1 MKSRQLALVAL
12 AILVLGAAT
21 LAACGHRANA
31 PQESANTLRPVRVAT
46 VTTAPLNDAVRAV
59 GLLGPKDEARLAFKL
74 GGVIEAI
81 HVEEGAAVKAGQ
93 VLAYL
98 RQTEVASGVEQARQ
112 TASKAERDL
121 NRGKALYADGV
132 ATEEQVQD
140 LTTAYQ
146 LASASLR
153 ATEFNSSYAR
163 IVAPADGVVLRKLA
177 QPNELVQAGQ
187 PVLVVGGGSRGWVVR
202 LGLADRDRV
211 RFQLGDSARLDF
223 DAFPGQSFEGRISNL
238 ASSADPA
245 TGTFTVEVQVEPGA
259 ARFVQGLVARV
270 SLRPRAGAVGRVVPV
285 SALIEANGNEAS
297 VFVFDPARSIVH
309 RVTIRLGR
317 LHDRDVEVVDGLAA
331 GAEVVIDGAA
341 YLANGEAV
349 RLVATEPATPAHAG

>member
-1 MKSRQLALVAL
+1 MKPRQLTLIVVSL
-12 AILVLGAAT
+12 LVLGAAT
-21 LAACGHRANA
+21 LAACSHRSTAQDESANA
-31 PQESANTLRPVRVAT
+31 PRPVRVGA
-46 VTTAPLNDAVRAV
+46 VTTAPLDDAVRAV

-81 HVEEGAAVKAGQ
+81 RVEEGAAVKSGQ

-98 RQTEVASGVEQARQ
+98 RQTEVAAGVEQARQ

-121 NRGKALYADGV
+121 TRGKALFADGV

-140 LTTAYQ
+140 LSTAHEM
-146 LASASLR
+146 ASAALR
-153 ATEFNSSYAR
+153 TAEFNSSYAR

-187 PVLVVGGGSRGWVVR
+187 PVLVVGGGGRGWVVR

-211 RFQLGDSARLDF
+211 RFQLGDAARVDF
-223 DAFPGQSFEGRISNL
+223 DAFPGQGFAGRISNL

-259 ARFVQGLVARV
+259 KRFVQGLVARV
-270 SLRPRAGAVGRVVPV
+270 SLSPRSGAVGRVVPV

-297 VFVFDPARSIVH
+297 VFVFDPQKSVVH
-309 RVTIRLGR
+309 RVAIRLGQ
-317 LHDRDVEVVDGLAA
+317 LHDREVEVLEGLAA

-341 YLANGEAV
+341 YLANGESV
-349 RLVATEPATPAHAG
+349 RLVAAEPATPAHAG

>member
-1 MKSRQLALVAL
+1 MKPRQLALL
-12 AILVLGAAT
+12 AVSLLVLGAAT
-21 LAACGHRANA
+21 LAACSHRSIAQ
-31 PQESANTLRPVRVAT
+31 QESANALRPVRVAT

-74 GGVIEAI
+74 GGVIELI
-81 HVEEGAAVKAGQ
+81 HVEEGAAVKSGQ
-93 VLAYL
+93 VLASL
-98 RQTEVASGVEQARQ
+98 RQTEVAASVEQARQ
-112 TASKAERDL
+112 TAGKAERDF

-140 LTTAYQ
+140 LTTVYQ
-146 LASASLR
+146 MASAARRS
-153 ATEFNSSYAR
+153 AEFNSSYAR

-187 PVLVVGGGSRGWVVR
+187 PVLVVGGSSRGWVVR

-211 RFQLGDSARLDF
+211 RFQLGDAARVEF
-223 DAFPGQSFEGRISNL
+223 DAFPGQSFDGRISNL

-245 TGTFTVEVQVEPGA
+245 TGTFTIEVQVEAGA
-259 ARFVQGLVARV
+259 AHFVQGLVARV
-270 SLRPRAGAVGRVVPV
+270 SLRPRSGAVGRVVPV

-309 RVTIRLGR
+309 RVAIRLGR
-317 LHDRDVEVVDGLAA
+317 LHDGEVEVLEGLAA

>member
-1 MKSRQLALVAL
+1 MKPRPLTLILASL
-12 AILVLGAAT
+12 LVLGAVT
-21 LAACGHRANA
+21 LGGCSHRSNA
-31 PQESANTLRPVRVAT
+31 QQEAANTPRPVRVAA

-59 GLLGPKDEARLAFKL
+59 GLLGPKDEAKLAFKL

-81 HVEEGAAVKAGQ
+81 HVEEGAAVKSGQ
-93 VLAYL
+93 VLGFL
-98 RQTEVASGVEQARQ
+98 RQTEIAASVEQARQ
-112 TASKAERDL
+112 AASKAERDL
-121 NRGKALYADGV
+121 NRGKALFADGV

-140 LTTAYQ
+140 LSTAHEM
-146 LASASLR
+146 ARAGLR
-153 ATEFNSSYAR
+153 AAEFNSSYAR

-211 RFQLGDSARLDF
+211 RFQLGDVARVDF
-223 DAFPGQSFEGRISNL
+223 DAFPAQSFAGRISNL

-270 SLRPRAGAVGRVVPV
+270 SLSPHSGAMGRVVPV

-297 VFVFDPARSIVH
+297 VFVFDPKKSVVH
-309 RVTIRLGR
+309 RVAIRLGQ
-317 LHDRDVEVVDGLAA
+317 LHDREVEVLEGLAA

-341 YLANGEAV
+341 YLANGESV
-349 RLVATEPATPAHAG
+349 RLVAAEPATPAHAG